1 MFQRASDIL
10 ICMTAL
16 MILSPILIV
25 IVLILLL
32 TGENQVFYRQ
42 IRIGKDGLEF
52 KLIKFATMLLDSPNI
67 GTKEITLKNDPR
79 VLPFGRILRKTKM
92 NEIPQLWNV
101 IIGEMSI
108 VGPRPMVPATFSL
121 YDEYSRKQINLVKP
135 GLTGIGS
142 IIFRDEER
150 YLSDLVNPVDFYID
164 KIIPYKSALEVW
176 FVSNQSIAIYFKII
190 FVTAWVIISPKSKIA
205 NIFFKNLP
213 DAPEFIE

>member
-67 GTKEITLKNDPR
+67 GTKEITLKN
-79 VLPFGRILRKTKM
+79 
-92 NEIPQLWNV
+92 V
-101 IIGEMSI
+101 I
-108 VGPRPMVPATFSL
+108 
-121 YDEYSRKQINLVKP
+121 Q
-135 GLTGIGS
+135 
-142 IIFRDEER
+142 
-150 YLSDLVNPVDFYID
+150 
-164 KIIPYKSALEVW
+164 
-176 FVSNQSIAIYFKII
+176 
-190 FVTAWVIISPKSKIA
+190 
-205 NIFFKNLP
+205 
-213 DAPEFIE
+213 